1 MSGAAIW
8 WQSLARR
15 ERGAIALALIGVV
28 GALYFLGVEEPLRKR
43 HAFALTQLT
52 AERANL
58 AEIEQL
64 AARARTL
71 TSHTQRTPLR
81 LPAGQSP
88 IGFVNA
94 SAAEHGLAEA
104 TRRTVPQ
111 GDNIAV
117 TLTNAPFDAL
127 AGWLVKLE
135 TSHGITVERSIL
147 SRVADQPGVVSGSVT
162 LSFAP

>member
-1 MSGAAIW
+1 MSAVAGW
-8 WQSLARR
+8 WRSLARR
-15 ERGAIALALIGVV
+15 ERGAVTLAALGVL

-43 HAFALTQLT
+43 HAFVLTQLT

-71 TSHTQRTPLR
+71 TSRAQRTPLA

-117 TLTNAPFDAL
+117 TLTAAPFDAL
-127 AGWLVKLE
+127 AQWFVTLE
-135 TSHGITVERSIL
+135 TAHGITVGRVIL
-147 SRVADQPGVVSGSVT
+147 NRVAQQPGVVSGSVT